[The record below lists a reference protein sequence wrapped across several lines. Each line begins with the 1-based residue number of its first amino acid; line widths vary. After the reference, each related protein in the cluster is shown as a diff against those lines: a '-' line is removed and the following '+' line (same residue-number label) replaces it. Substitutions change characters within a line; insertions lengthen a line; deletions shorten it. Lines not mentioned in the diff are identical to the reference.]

1 MQTVRNRVYCVGQ
14 SVDVL
19 APAPRLCGMNG
30 LKPWLKNRWCCF
42 NAQAGAGTT
51 KQLTLG
57 SRCDRQCKGNQ
68 RRSGSVWSKRM
79 INVLIVVLRAV
90 VAVSNAV
97 IAILELIR
105 EFVD

>member
-1 MQTVRNRVYCVGQ
+1 MRHERIKVLVEKQVVLFQCPGWSGNDQTI
-14 SVDVL
+14 DV
-19 APAPRLCGMNG
+19 
-30 LKPWLKNRWCCF
+30 
-42 NAQAGAGTT
+42 
-51 KQLTLG
+51 TLG

>member
-1 MQTVRNRVYCVGQ
+1 M
-14 SVDVL
+14 
-19 APAPRLCGMNG
+19 
-30 LKPWLKNRWCCF
+30 PWLEWGRP
-42 NAQAGAGTT
+42 

>member
-1 MQTVRNRVYCVGQ
+1 M
-14 SVDVL
+14 
-19 APAPRLCGMNG
+19 
-30 LKPWLKNRWCCF
+30 
-42 NAQAGAGTT
+42 T